1 MERDKWWQYQ
11 AWLPRTEHFTWKH
24 PSSQDLILPSSSC
37 FGTVSNSCTFSWQA
51 PVDMLC
57 KSDHL
62 RAILWKSK
70 HSPPLPQPDETVNR
84 QGSHID
90 LLGVSNHWGN
100 RLFSPPP
107 PSGSVCWAG
116 RWKCKPASGFSS
128 LNRCGS
134 DKDPGF
140 PNGLYAAKPE
150 ENLISKSLFCTY
162 SQKDAEKP
170 DVCCCARIWKLFYT
184 HKMVNTRVHTWSP
197 LYSHTRPRT
206 RIHLVVKWL
215 CSRHAQFVSFH
226 PGLMSCSSQGLSAPF
241 EAPSRTASCNM
252 RLFVV
257 VFIIF
262 FNLMFGKIMLSHEL
276 Q

>member
-1 MERDKWWQYQ
+1 MVPSPTAVLSCDKLRLTCS
-11 AWLPRTEHFTWKH
+11 AKE
-24 PSSQDLILPSSSC
+24 
-37 FGTVSNSCTFSWQA
+37 
-51 PVDMLC
+51 
-57 KSDHL
+57 SDHL

-100 RLFSPPP
+100 RLFSRSPPPP

-116 RWKCKPASGFSS
+116 RWKSKPASGFSS

-140 PNGLYAAKPE
+140 PNGSYAAKPE

-184 HKMVNTRVHTWSP
+184 HKMVSTQEYTHGP
-197 LYSHTRPRT
+197 LYTATHARTHT
-206 RIHLVVKWL
+206 
-215 CSRHAQFVSFH
+215 
-226 PGLMSCSSQGLSAPF
+226 
-241 EAPSRTASCNM
+241 
-252 RLFVV
+252 
-257 VFIIF
+257 FI
-262 FNLMFGKIMLSHEL
+262 
-276 Q
+276 